1 MTKTN
6 FDFLIKI
13 DKNLSDIIIDAERLY
28 RGDFFDQCIGQTRRY
43 AERICRDVLGEN
55 RTSEITF
62 DEMLATLKD
71 KSNGLEEEKEFID
84 DLYFLKKQGNLS
96 VHGAKVEKNATMA
109 LECLQRAFEVG
120 LNYAV
125 FYKKAPQK
133 LLQLH
138 YDAELLIT
146 GEPSKKSL
154 SEKYLEAKEQ
164 ATKTSP
170 KPKKKTTKNK
180 PKKDK
185 PQVSV
190 MKSVP
195 KKTEIPPFWIIVG
208 ISLVAALFAVIYIL
222 L

>member
-84 DLYFLKKQGNLS
+84 DLYFLKN
-96 VHGAKVEKNATMA
+96 
-109 LECLQRAFEVG
+109 R
-120 LNYAV
+120 
-125 FYKKAPQK
+125 
-133 LLQLH
+133 
-138 YDAELLIT
+138 
-146 GEPSKKSL
+146 
-154 SEKYLEAKEQ
+154 
-164 ATKTSP
+164 
-170 KPKKKTTKNK
+170 
-180 PKKDK
+180 
-185 PQVSV
+185 
-190 MKSVP
+190 
-195 KKTEIPPFWIIVG
+195 G
-208 ISLVAALFAVIYIL
+208 ICP
-222 L
+222 